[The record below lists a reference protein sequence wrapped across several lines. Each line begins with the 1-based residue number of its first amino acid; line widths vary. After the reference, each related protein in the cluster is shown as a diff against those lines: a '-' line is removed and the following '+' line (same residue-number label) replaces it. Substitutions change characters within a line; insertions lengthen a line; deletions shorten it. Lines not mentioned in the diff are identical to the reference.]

1 MDTLVVK
8 PTARKRRRH
17 SAEFKRQVI
26 EACQEPGVS
35 VAAIAL
41 ANGLNANYLRQ
52 WVREHREATAVVE
65 RSAALCEAV
74 NSGTPAMVLATVTA
88 EPEPNRPSLEIRLD
102 VRRGGTTVQMAWP
115 LEAVASL
122 GQCLRELLR

>member
-1 MDTLVVK
+1 MHTLVAK
-8 PTARKRRRH
+8 PARRARRRH
-17 SAEFKRQVI
+17 SEEFKRQVI
-26 EACQEPGVS
+26 EACLQPGVS

-52 WVREHREATAVVE
+52 LVRAHREGSEQGEPTSELLDAQ
-65 RSAALCEAV
+65 RL
-74 NSGTPAMVLATVTA
+74 AMVPVTVAANVLA
-88 EPEPNRPSLEIRLD
+88 PEIRVD

-115 LEAVASL
+115 LDAAASL

>member
-8 PTARKRRRH
+8 PAERKRRRH
-17 SAEFKRQVI
+17 SEEFKRQVVA
-26 EACQEPGVS
+26 ACLQPGVS

-41 ANGLNANYLRQ
+41 ANGLNANYLRR
-52 WVREHREATAVVE
+52 WVREHREASEPPGPAGESVE
-65 RSAALCEAV
+65 TGCASFV
-74 NSGTPAMVLATVTA
+74 PVTIM
-88 EPEPNRPSLEIRLD
+88 PSPHPPLLEIRLD

-115 LEAVASL
+115 VEAAASL

>member
-1 MDTLVVK
+1 MHTLLVAK
-8 PTARKRRRH
+8 PARRTRRRY
-17 SAEFKRQVI
+17 SEEFKRQVI
-26 EACQEPGVS
+26 EACLQPGVS

-52 WVREHREATAVVE
+52 LVRAHRE
-65 RSAALCEAV
+65 EAEQGK
-74 NSGTPAMVLATVTA
+74 GTDEVLMARPSAMVAVTVA
-88 EPEPNRPSLEIRLD
+88 ASAPPAEIRLD
-102 VRRGGTTVQMAWP
+102 VRRGDTTVQMAWP

>member
-8 PTARKRRRH
+8 PTRRARRRY
-17 SAEFKRQVI
+17 SEEFKRQVI
-26 EACQEPGVS
+26 EACLQPGVS

-52 WVREHREATAVVE
+52 MVRTHREQSEPGELTGEQV
-65 RSAALCEAV
+65 AALPSELV
-74 NSGTPAMVLATVTA
+74 PVRV
-88 EPEPNRPSLEIRLD
+88 EPNVPVREIRLD
-102 VRRGGTTVQMAWP
+102 VRRGEMTVQMAWP
-115 LEAVASL
+115 LEAAASL